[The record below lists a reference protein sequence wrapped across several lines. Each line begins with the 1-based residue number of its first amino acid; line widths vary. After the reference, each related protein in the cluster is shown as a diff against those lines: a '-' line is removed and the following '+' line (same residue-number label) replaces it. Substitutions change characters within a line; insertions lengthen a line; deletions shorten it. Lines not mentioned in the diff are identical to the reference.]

1 MKVSVGDVAQVVFL
15 VDPPVDG
22 VRGERMW
29 VEVTSVGNQTG
40 LGILDNDPV
49 VRTDLSHREE
59 VAFDLCDVI
68 AIFDENSPPDSTQ
81 HGRISL
87 DPPKCPYCRCL
98 IDLSDYDQLASGH
111 LVEVVGVL
119 LKHQALLGEEVLSK
133 LQADTVQRDLY
144 VGAHQIANHCV

>member
-1 MKVSVGDVAQVVFL
+1 
-15 VDPPVDG
+15 
-22 VRGERMW
+22 MW

-111 LVEVVGVL
+111 LVLCPGCSKFSVVQL
-119 LKHQALLGEEVLSK
+119 RPTPILREPNTRLEKK
-133 LQADTVQRDLY
+133 
-144 VGAHQIANHCV
+144 QIRLAAKRIAKGCRKSR